1 MVHRLFRRNVFAA
14 LALVALVPGFAFAKC
29 DIKAQGDINIIGNS
43 FPALQHIAKEMESC
57 NKPGLKIAFKMTP
70 QARQEVEQAFASE
83 GKSPFD
89 AAVVS
94 MGAYANLQSKGQLQ
108 SMTDLVN
115 KYRAKYKIEDNML
128 IRVNGEVMAIAFM
141 QNAQNLYYRKDIF
154 DKLGLKPPANYAE
167 MVQSAA
173 VIKAKEPAIEFPIAQ
188 TFAKGFDSS
197 TEFVNLL
204 VGHSGKMFK
213 PGSAQPAFNDAA
225 GIKAIETMKSMLPY
239 MTPNALASNTDD
251 VMNQFQQGK
260 AAMGVLWASR
270 AARMDDAA
278 ASKIVGKME
287 FVAAP
292 AAVASGKSATHL
304 WWDGVVMPK
313 NIVGDR
319 DTVFQ
324 VIMESLN
331 EETMK
336 SGNDTA
342 IWIRSAYKPT
352 RFGAGV
358 IASSAAGAPI
368 WPTEP
373 YFSLAQGEIGKLL
386 PDALTGKIS
395 PKEALDNAAVAY
407 VKAAAEKGF
416 LK

>member
-407 VKAAAEKGF
+407 VKAATEKGF